1 LPFLIDTPVLDR
13 HCAVLPELEGA
24 LGDPLII
31 ALRAPRYLLLEDLGG
46 CCLHQD
52 SQINSNFMVSTQ
64 LRFFFGV
71 LLALLVYG
79 TAPGW
84 AQSKVNFKAI
94 PVLQPMK
101 DVAPTPEFSLVTPEG
116 KKISLKDF
124 RGKTIFLNFW
134 ATWCVPCREEMPAM
148 EKLYQEYKD
157 DNFVVLAVNVKDRKQ
172 EAVAFIK
179 ELKLTYPVALDPEAE
194 VAQLYGAWGLPT
206 TYLIGPKGEGL
217 ARGWG
222 PAEWY
227 SPAARKMFKELLE
240 EKNGR
245 R

>member
-1 LPFLIDTPVLDR
+1 MLLKSFLGLFLGSFAF
-13 HCAVLPELEGA
+13 AV
-24 LGDPLII
+24 
-31 ALRAPRYLLLEDLGG
+31 
-46 CCLHQD
+46 
-52 SQINSNFMVSTQ
+52 T
-64 LRFFFGV
+64 
-71 LLALLVYG
+71 
-79 TAPGW
+79 PGW
-84 AQSKVNFKAI
+84 AQSKINFKAI

-101 DVAPTPEFSLVTPEG
+101 DVAPTPEFSLTTPEG

-124 RGKTIFLNFW
+124 RGKTVFLNFW

-148 EKLYQEYKD
+148 EKLYQEFKNN
-157 DNFVVLAVNVKDRKQ
+157 NFVVLAINVKDRKQ
-172 EAVAFIK
+172 EAIAFIK

-227 SPAARKMFKELLE
+227 SPAARKLFKELLE
-240 EKNGR
+240 EKNAR